1 MRVRGV
7 GAMPFDPDVPAV
19 GGREQRPRLCRYLT
33 YRDAGLVVERE
44 NGVAQEFIE
53 QPIFDH
59 DPAATATLFGGLED
73 QMHRALEIPVRGE
86 VFGGAEQHRRVPV
99 MTTSVHL
106 AIFGRTVREFV
117 QLLDRQRVHI
127 GAQPDRRW
135 RVAAPDSADD
145 AGAGK
150 PTMDFA
156 AKFNELCRDQIS
168 GAALGKSQFGMS
180 MDVVPDLR
188 QLV

>member
-1 MRVRGV
+1 MRGV

-19 GGREQRPRLCRYLT
+19 GGGEQRSRLCRYLT
-33 YRDAGLVVERE
+33 DRDAGLVMESE
-44 NGVAQEFIE
+44 DGVAREFVE
-53 QPIFDH
+53 QPLFDH
-59 DPAATATLFGGLED
+59 DPAAAATLFGGLKD
-73 QMHRALEIPVRGE
+73 QMHRALEILILGE
-86 VFGGAEQHRRVPV
+86 VFGGAKQHRRVPV

-106 AIFGRTVREFV
+106 AVFGRTVGELV

-135 RVAAPDSADD
+135 RVAALDGADD

-180 MDVVPDLR
+180 MDVMPDLR